1 MVRHAID
8 SWTDTTAFRI
18 VLFVSALAVLPVLA
32 VGVLT
37 TVFGGAILLA
47 ERSAVDAGQALFGA
61 LSTGGAIGIVGYLRA
76 QIGARRPDRHGITS
90 TLICLGAGVA
100 TALAVAGF
108 VLSGTLAAWSTLW
121 NDSPW
126 ASAPLLFAA
135 ANLVW
140 ALSGIA
146 WMQRLPRRYAEK
158 TGRKFDSVPVIL
170 LFVAI
175 ALLIG
180 AVLNTITL

>member
-1 MVRHAID
+1 MVRHAVD
-8 SWTDTTAFRI
+8 NWTDTTAFRI

-32 VGVLT
+32 VGVLI
-37 TVFGGAILLA
+37 TVLGGAILLA
-47 ERSAVDAGQALFGA
+47 EGSAVDAEQALFGA
-61 LSTGGAIGIVGYLRA
+61 LSTGGAIGIFGYLRA
-76 QIGARRPDRHGITS
+76 QLGARRPDRHDMTS
-90 TLICLGAGVA
+90 TLICLGIGVV

-108 VLSGTLAAWSTLW
+108 VVSGTLEAWSTLW
-121 NDSPW
+121 NDSPR
-126 ASAPLLFAA
+126 ASAPFLFAA

-158 TGRKFDSVPVIL
+158 TGRRFDTVPVIV

-175 ALLIG
+175 ALLSG
-180 AVLNTITL
+180 ALLMTITL